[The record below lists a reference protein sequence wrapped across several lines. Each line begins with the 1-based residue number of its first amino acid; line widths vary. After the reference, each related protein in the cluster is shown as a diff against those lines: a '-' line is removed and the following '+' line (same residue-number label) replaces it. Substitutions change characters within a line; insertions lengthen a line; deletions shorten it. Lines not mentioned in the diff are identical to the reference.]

1 MKLKNPL
8 QPYKPTPSNPW
19 DSRKVGHLYRRAG
32 FGATH
37 AEIDAGL
44 ADGHEKTLERI
55 LTGKPETEDFTRTSD
70 FMASAKSMPPG
81 APLARLSAWWLDRML
96 KTAHP
101 LREKFTL
108 FWHNHFATSN
118 AKVES
123 TGLMQRQN
131 ELLRRDALGDFPTM
145 LSEMSCD
152 AESSRT

>member
-1 MKLKNPL
+1 EVLGAGARATAAPTMKLNNPL

-19 DSRKVGHLYRRAG
+19 DARKVGHLYRRAG

-70 FMASAKSMPPG
+70 FMANAKSMPPG

-101 LREKFTL
+101 LREKITL
-108 FWHNHFATSN
+108 FWHNHFATSHVKVPN
-118 AKVES
+118 ARYML
-123 TGLMQRQN
+123 GQYRLMYKY
-131 ELLRRDALGDFPTM
+131 A
-145 LSEMSCD
+145 
-152 AESSRT
+152 